1 MNRRN
6 SSSRGGSC
14 GCSYRSQ
21 RAAMGE
27 TPCETV
33 SDSYGGTMNIYRMS
47 ATPWYPCAPGTMA
60 ADILSARQESRENVD
75 SQRHDCGC
83 PYAGT
88 SGGSGCSC
96 GTGDNGG
103 CDSAADLRS
112 AVERCEAAAREACQ
126 AAKEANQAACEARES
141 ACESHACAERAERA
155 ACESCECA
163 QAAQNGGRCG
173 SNGGNSRCNTCR

>member
-33 SDSYGGTMNIYRMS
+33 SDSCGGTMNIYRMA
-47 ATPWYPCAPGTMA
+47 ATPWYPCAPGTVA
-60 ADILSARQESRENVD
+60 ADILSLRQAHRENAD
-75 SQRHDCGC
+75 SLRRDVGC
-83 PYAGT
+83 PYAGS
-88 SGGSGCSC
+88 SGGSGCPC
-96 GTGDNGG
+96 GTGENDA
-103 CDSAADLRS
+103 CESVSDLRS

-126 AAKEANQAACEARES
+126 AAKEASQAACEARES
-141 ACESHACAERAERA
+141 AFESHAAAERAERA

-163 QAAQNGGRCG
+163 QAAQKGCRCG
-173 SNGGNSRCNTCR
+173 SNCGSGRCNTCR